1 MRIKKWLYMLAAGL
15 IFASGIIVATIWD
28 VPEDVSA
35 VSTVLKKEARLS
47 VSPSYPSFADVVK
60 KEKPSVV
67 NISTTRIIKG
77 SSFGGHSQPPLDPF
91 RDFFGDE
98 FIERFFGQAPKKE
111 YKTQNLGSGFII
123 SKDGYI
129 LTNNHVI
136 ENADEIIVRL
146 SDEREFTAEIIGR
159 DAKTDLALIKIK
171 DHDALPVAVLGDSDK
186 LDVGEWVIAIGNPF
200 GVGQTVTAGIV
211 SAKGREIG
219 AGPYDDFIQTDASIN
234 PGNSGGPLFNTKGE
248 VVAINTAI
256 YSPSGG
262 NVGIGFAIPVN
273 MAKRLLPQL
282 KEKGSVTRG
291 WLGVMIQPITK
302 ELAETFDLSSVEGA
316 LVADVVK
323 GSPAEKAGLK
333 RGDVIISFD
342 DEKIGKMKQLPGL
355 VAATKV
361 GTKVKLKVIRGGKE
375 KILNAKIE
383 RLDSEDDILDD
394 ETVRDSLGISVQ
406 DITPDV
412 ARRLDIE
419 PSVGVIVTMVERG
432 GVADLGGL
440 RRGDVILEINRK
452 EINDIG
458 DFKSETGSMKK
469 GDAALFL
476 IYRDGNTFYRVLK
489 VDK

>member
-1 MRIKKWLYMLAAGL
+1 MKIKKWFYMLAAGL
-15 IFASGIIVATIWD
+15 IFASGIIVASIWE

-35 VSTVLKKEARLS
+35 KSEKNVSSNISTA
-47 VSPSYPSFADVVK
+47 YPSFVDVVK
-60 KEKPSVV
+60 QKKPSVV
-67 NISTTRIIKG
+67 NISTTRIIKRG
-77 SSFGGHSQPPLDPF
+77 GIGGHSQPPLDPF

-98 FIERFFGQAPKKE
+98 FIERFFGQSPKKE

-129 LTNNHVI
+129 ITNNHVI

-146 SDEREFTAEIIGR
+146 TDEREFKAEIIGR

-171 DHDALPVAVLGDSDK
+171 DHDDLPVAVLGDSDN
-186 LDVGEWVIAIGNPF
+186 LEVGEWVIAIGNPF

-234 PGNSGGPLFNTKGE
+234 PGNSGGPLFNIRGE

-291 WLGVMIQPITK
+291 WLGVMIQPISK
-302 ELAETFDLSSVEGA
+302 ELAETFDLPSEEGA

-323 GSPAEKAGLK
+323 DSPADKAGLK

-342 DEKIGKMKQLPGL
+342 DEKIGKMRQLPAI
-355 VAATKV
+355 VAAIKV
-361 GTKVKLKVIRGGKE
+361 GSKVKLKVIRDGKE
-375 KILNAKIE
+375 KTFSAKIE
-383 RLDSEDDILDD
+383 RLASEDDARDD
-394 ETVRDSLGISVQ
+394 EDAKNGLGMSVQ
-406 DITPDV
+406 DVTPDV
-412 ARRLDIE
+412 ARRLDVD
-419 PSVGVIVTMVERG
+419 PSVGVIVTMLERG
-432 GVADLGGL
+432 GVADLGGI
-440 RRGDVILEINRK
+440 RRGDIILEINRK
-452 EINDIG
+452 EINDVG
-458 DFKSETGSMKK
+458 DFKSAIKRIKK

-489 VDK
+489 VDM